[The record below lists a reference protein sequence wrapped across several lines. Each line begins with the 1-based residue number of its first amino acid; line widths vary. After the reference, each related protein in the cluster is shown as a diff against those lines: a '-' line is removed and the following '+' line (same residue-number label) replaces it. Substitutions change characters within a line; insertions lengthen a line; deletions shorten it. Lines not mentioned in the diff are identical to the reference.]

1 MLGHSRAI
9 VIAIAALAA
18 AAPAGAEAAE
28 WTSYDRPAQYAVA
41 TDRDVPVT
49 MRDGTVLRADVYRPD
64 APGRFPV
71 IVTQTPYNKLAL
83 GVLANRY
90 LVERGYV
97 HVMVD
102 VRGTGGSQGA
112 WDSFGESEQRD
123 GYELV
128 EWAADQPWSD
138 GKVGTYGFSY
148 MGLNQIQTAGQRPPH
163 LRAAFP
169 IVPMADAYRD
179 IVFSGGQL
187 NVSFIPLWLGL
198 VTATAILP
206 PTYTLSG
213 SSLEALLANAVDGV
227 STLLSHLAGAGT
239 FQLPVVLRALTG
251 GDIAYDGPFYR
262 TRSPIEVADEIQVP
276 TFIVGGL
283 HDLFQ
288 RGEPLLYEEI
298 SDQAPTRLLMG
309 PWTHLQGSLGLGLEG
324 DGMPSLNS
332 IALRWFDRWLK
343 GIDTDVEAIPK
354 VTQYVLGEDR
364 YQVQPDWP
372 DPGARAERLYLRDG
386 RSLSEQP
393 PASEERPERY
403 LQQPLS
409 GICSLSTEQWTAGL
423 LSLLPCD
430 AHQRLGELGGV
441 SYRTPPLSRDL
452 HVSGPIG
459 ARLWIS
465 TTRSDAP
472 VTVMVADESPS
483 GASAGIT
490 NGWLSASFRALDEQ
504 RSRRLDGQVI
514 QPYHPFTR
522 ESVQPVTPGEPM
534 RLDVEIFPTD
544 AVIKAGH
551 RLRITVA
558 PSDFPHTIPPLP
570 QLLDSLAGLVSV
582 HHDPTHA
589 SSITLPVVGGTAD
602 APPAGAGASQA
613 APAAGQGAAGVRAK
627 PGSCRKRGATA
638 AKRKRC
644 GRKKAKKPARGKA
657 RRPARA

>member
-1 MLGHSRAI
+1 MPDRARA
-9 VIAIAALAA
+9 IAIAIVVAA
-18 AAPAGAEAAE
+18 AVGASGPAGASAAE
-28 WTSYDRPAQYAVA
+28 WTAYERPAEYSVA
-41 TDRDVPVT
+41 TDRDIPVT

-71 IVTQTPYNKLAL
+71 IVTQTPYNKLVL

-123 GYELV
+123 GYELI
-128 EWAADQPWSD
+128 EWAARQDWSD
-138 GKVGTYGFSY
+138 GNVGTYGFSY

-163 LRAAFP
+163 LKAAFP

-187 NVSFIPLWLGL
+187 NISFIPLWLGL
-198 VTATAILP
+198 VTGTAILP

-213 SSLEALLANAVDGV
+213 SSLEELLANAVDGV
-227 STLLSHLAGAGT
+227 STLVSHLAGAGT
-239 FQLPVVLRALTG
+239 FQLPVVLKALTG

-262 TRSPIEVADEIQVP
+262 TRSPIEVADEIEVP

-298 SDQAPTRLLMG
+298 ADQAPTRLLMG

-332 IALRWFDRWLK
+332 IALRWFDRWLR
-343 GIDTDVEAIPK
+343 GIDTDVEEIPK

-364 YQVQPDWP
+364 YEVQPDWP
-372 DPGARAERLYLRDG
+372 HPAARAERLYLRDD
-386 RSLSEQP
+386 RALSEEP
-393 PASEERPERY
+393 PASEETPESY
-403 LQQPLS
+403 LQQPLG

-430 AHQRLGELGGV
+430 QHQRLGELGGV
-441 SYRTPPLSRDL
+441 TYRTPPLSEDL
-452 HVSGPIG
+452 HLSGPIA

-472 VTVMVADESPS
+472 LTVMVADESPS

-504 RSRRLDGQVI
+504 RSRKLDGQVI

-522 ESVQPVTPGEPM
+522 ESVLQVTPGEPM
-534 RLDVEIFPTD
+534 PLDVEVFPTN

-558 PSDFPHTIPPLP
+558 PSDFPHSIPPLP
-570 QLLDSLAGLVSV
+570 QLLDSLAGIVSV
-582 HHDPTHA
+582 HHDPAHR
-589 SSITLPVVGGTAD
+589 SSVTLPVVGAPAD
-602 APPAGAGASQA
+602 VGGSSPPAA
-613 APAAGQGAAGVRAK
+613 QGAAGSKAK
-627 PGSCRKRGATA
+627 SKRKSCKRRKPAA

-644 GRKKAKKPARGKA
+644 AKRKKPGRGV
-657 RRPARA
+657 RRPVR